1 MKQTCRYPISKS
13 VSTKSKV
20 RFPFSYFFTI
30 MKIRSFLM
38 TELVTFIDRVESI
51 LKAKKLT
58 QKELADKLKLRRP
71 TLSDWK
77 KNGAIP
83 AGDICLKIAQYLDVS
98 VEWLITGKETGYTN
112 EERNIIAQWRELDT
126 SQKDTLKTLLDKW
139 EADRIAEKKHISD
152 A

>member
-1 MKQTCRYPISKS
+1 
-13 VSTKSKV
+13 
-20 RFPFSYFFTI
+20 
-30 MKIRSFLM
+30 M

>member
-1 MKQTCRYPISKS
+1 MTDF
-13 VSTKSKV
+13 VV
-20 RFPFSYFFTI
+20 R
-30 MKIRSFLM
+30 
-38 TELVTFIDRVESI
+38 IDSI
-51 LKAKKLT
+51 LKEKN
-58 QKELADKLKLRRP
+58 LKRAALCSDLR
-71 TLSDWK
+71 LSSTSITDWTRR
-77 KNGAIP
+77 GTIP

-139 EADRIAEKKHISD
+139 EADRMAQKKHITE